1 MHRLRADVDRHT
13 GERHG
18 VDLAPGPVRRLE
30 HDSGHSQLAEA
41 PGRRQ
46 PRDAGP
52 DDDGAASCR
61 VRRHTPQP
69 KVGFVS
75 DTDVPDLDPD
85 ATSYYRR
92 IDANTFQ
99 PTLHVQGAWKSHE
112 QHMAPVGGLLT
123 HCITR
128 YEPRASMQLARVT
141 FEILGVIHAVPTT
154 VEVRTIRP
162 GRTIELIEATAFAG
176 GRPVVRASAWLL
188 AREDTSEVCDGMPA
202 PMPPIDEGESWRAS
216 ERWLGGYIAS
226 IEALRYP
233 HNEPGHGH
241 AWIPHAPHPRRGR
254 ARSPL
259 AAYVG
264 LVDTANGMNVRLRP
278 QEWAFP
284 NIDLTIHL
292 YRTPHGGPGCWVG
305 FDTYVTI
312 GADGVGL
319 TTTTLHDESGPVGRA
334 EQILTVRR
342 MT

>member
-1 MHRLRADVDRHT
+1 M
-13 GERHG
+13 
-18 VDLAPGPVRRLE
+18 
-30 HDSGHSQLAEA
+30 
-41 PGRRQ
+41 
-46 PRDAGP
+46 
-52 DDDGAASCR
+52 
-61 VRRHTPQP
+61 
-69 KVGFVS
+69 S

-112 QHMAPVGGLLT
+112 QHMAPVAGLLT

-188 AREDTSEVCDGMPA
+188 AREDTSEVCDGMPRA
-202 PMPPIDEGESWRAS
+202 MPAIADGESWRAS
-216 ERWLGGYIAS
+216 DRWLGGYIAS

-241 AWIPHAPHPRRGR
+241 AWVRTLYTLVEDEPVA
-254 ARSPL
+254 PL

-292 YRTPHGGPGCWVG
+292 FRPPHGGPGAWVG
-305 FDTYVTI
+305 FDTLVTI
-312 GADGVGL
+312 GPDGVGL
-319 TTTTLHDESGPVGRA
+319 TATTLHDESGPVGRA

>member
-1 MHRLRADVDRHT
+1 M
-13 GERHG
+13 
-18 VDLAPGPVRRLE
+18 
-30 HDSGHSQLAEA
+30 
-41 PGRRQ
+41 
-46 PRDAGP
+46 
-52 DDDGAASCR
+52 
-61 VRRHTPQP
+61 
-69 KVGFVS
+69 S

-112 QHMAPVGGLLT
+112 QHMAPVAGLLT

-188 AREDTSEVCDGMPA
+188 GRADTSEVCAGMPA
-202 PMPPIDEGESWRAS
+202 PMPAVADGESWQAS

-226 IEALRYP
+226 IDALRYP
-233 HNEPGHGH
+233 HNEPGHGN
-241 AWIPHAPHPRRGR
+241 AWIRTPYTLVEDEPVA
-254 ARSPL
+254 PL

-292 YRTPHGGPGCWVG
+292 YRMPHGGPGCWVG
-305 FDTYVTI
+305 FDTLVTI

-319 TTTTLHDESGPVGRA
+319 TATTLHDESGPVGRA